1 MSREAS
7 TIWVSVYSEAP
18 RWESTRG
25 PWSPQHSLGAVLWD
39 GPEVNKCTHT
49 HRHTHRH
56 THTPHIGPM
65 LWGGVGGKG
74 GKEENKE
81 TGMLCNICVC
91 AHTVTPI
98 YVYISMYA
106 GLSA

>member
-1 MSREAS
+1 
-7 TIWVSVYSEAP
+7 
-18 RWESTRG
+18 
-25 PWSPQHSLGAVLWD
+25 
-39 GPEVNKCTHT
+39 
-49 HRHTHRH
+49 
-56 THTPHIGPM
+56 M